1 MDVKKIEELI
11 EVLKGSHAQELCV
24 QKGNSKIC
32 IKKGKRPAAPP
43 KKQAKPAQTRPQSQ
57 EAAPKEQFIRAPMVG
72 LFHRA
77 EGISA
82 AGTVIAKGQVVGSIE
97 SMKLL
102 NDVLADISGT
112 ITEVLVEDG
121 IPVEYGQHLYKIE
134 PT

>member
-11 EVLKGSHAQELCV
+11 EVLQGSHAQELCV
-24 QKGNSKIC
+24 HKGDSTIC
-32 IKKGKRPAAPP
+32 IKKGKRPAAAP
-43 KKQAKPAQTRPQSQ
+43 KKQAKPAQTSTNTQ
-57 EAAPKEQFIRAPMVG
+57 EAAPKEQFITAPMVG

-77 EGISA
+77 ESISA
-82 AGTVIAKGQVVGSIE
+82 AGTVISKGQVVGSIE

-121 IPVEYGQHLYKIE
+121 IPVEYGQHIYKIE
-134 PT
+134 QA